1 MRPIKDTTM
10 SILETVALEGAAQI
24 RAFFKYQGDNPAYL
38 QKAKLGAAAIGG
50 YSRVR
55 ASETNR
61 LAVELA
67 TDRAVRP
74 GQLSEGR

>member
-1 MRPIKDTTM
+1 MRPIEDKT
-10 SILETVALEGAAQI
+10 IQELEELALEGAKQI
-24 RAFFKYQGDNPAYL
+24 RAFFTYEGSDLRYL

-67 TDRAVRP
+67 SARATDPAR
-74 GQLSEGR
+74 LTE

>member
-1 MRPIKDTTM
+1 MKPIKDSTM
-10 SILETVALEGAAQI
+10 TALEDTALEGAAQI
-24 RAFFKYQGDNPAYL
+24 RAFFKYEGDNPRYL
-38 QKAKLGAAAIGG
+38 AKAKLGAAAIGG

-67 TDRAVRP
+67 TARVEPPR
-74 GQLSEGR
+74 LSE